1 MCRCSPASTFG
12 APPLTPSAG
21 FVLGPGEELEGGRVG
36 TVPGGARPLPTCWRV
51 GGSCGALA
59 LCGRAA
65 GWLAQAV
72 CPEPASAR
80 LSPSGMAHVLLVCGQ
95 APVCSGE
102 PCSGPRSLPGTAS
115 GNPAAGRHMRCRNPQ
130 VRQGGPGA
138 GAQPAGDPPPPPCIS
153 LLVLAQPVSREPS
166 RELAAS
172 LQPEPVPTAP
182 ASSSCSVLLSVRPA
196 VRAPETVA
204 CDFRPR
210 QGFSEW
216 QVGLVSPEL

>member
-36 TVPGGARPLPTCWRV
+36 TVPGGARQASAHLLEGRRV
-51 GGSCGALA
+51 VWSLSFVRQGSRLACPGG
-59 LCGRAA
+59 
-65 GWLAQAV
+65 

-80 LSPSGMAHVLLVCGQ
+80 LSPSGMEHVLLVCGQ

-138 GAQPAGDPPPPPCIS
+138 GAQPAGDPPPRLASPCWSS
-153 LLVLAQPVSREPS
+153 LSR
-166 RELAAS
+166 S
-172 LQPEPVPTAP
+172 LGSLHVNWPRL
-182 ASSSCSVLLSVRPA
+182 CSQSLSPQRLPCPRVQFFCLFVLL
-196 VRAPETVA
+196 
-204 CDFRPR
+204 
-210 QGFSEW
+210 
-216 QVGLVSPEL
+216 

>member
-80 LSPSGMAHVLLVCGQ
+80 LSPSGMAHVLFVCGQ

-138 GAQPAGDPPPPPCIS
+138 GAQPAGDPPPPRLASCWSSLSRSLGSLHVNWPRLCSQSLSPQRLPCPRVQFFC
-153 LLVLAQPVSREPS
+153 LF
-166 RELAAS
+166 
-172 LQPEPVPTAP
+172 
-182 ASSSCSVLLSVRPA
+182 VLL
-196 VRAPETVA
+196 
-204 CDFRPR
+204 
-210 QGFSEW
+210 
-216 QVGLVSPEL
+216 